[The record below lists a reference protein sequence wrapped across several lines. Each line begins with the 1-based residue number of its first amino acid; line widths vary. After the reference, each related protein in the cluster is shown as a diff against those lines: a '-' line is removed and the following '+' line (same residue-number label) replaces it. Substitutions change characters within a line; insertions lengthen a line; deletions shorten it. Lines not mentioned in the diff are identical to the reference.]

1 MLKKTPLYEIHKAL
15 GGRIVDFA
23 GWEMPVQYTGV
34 IDEHLA
40 VRSSVGMFDVSHMG
54 EIEVSGPGALA
65 AVKRL
70 ATNNIER
77 VVDGQCQY
85 TILCYEDGGAVD
97 DTIVYRYNSE
107 RFLFC
112 VNASNTDKAF
122 EWISKQASA
131 PDVLVE
137 NVSGEYAQIA
147 LQGPAAA
154 QVLAPLIDI
163 APSEIATFRFVMAEV
178 AGFEAMVSRTGYTGE
193 DGFEIY
199 LAPEDAPALWASLM
213 EAGKSFN
220 IKPVGLGARDTL
232 RLEMGYALYGHE
244 LSEKITPIEANLKR
258 YVSFDGRGFIGE
270 GALIAQHENGV
281 ARTLVGLRMKD
292 AGIPRA
298 GYAVT
303 AGGSEAGI
311 VSSGT
316 SSPSLKAGVALA
328 FVDTALK
335 EVGTE
340 VHVMIRNR
348 AAAAEV
354 APLPFYKKKRLETA
368 V

>member
-1 MLKKTPLYEIHKAL
+1 MLRKTPLYETHKAL

-40 VRSSVGMFDVSHMG
+40 VRSAVGIFDVSHMG
-54 EIEVSGPGALA
+54 EIEVSGAGALG

-77 VVDGQCQY
+77 VADGQCQY
-85 TILCYEDGGAVD
+85 TILCYEDGGTVD
-97 DTIVYRYNSE
+97 DTIVYRYNAE
-107 RFLFC
+107 RFIFC
-112 VNASNTDKAF
+112 VNASNADKAF
-122 EWISKQASA
+122 EWISKQVSA

-137 NVSGEYAQIA
+137 DVSNDYAQLAI
-147 LQGPAAA
+147 QGPAAA
-154 QVLAPLIDI
+154 EVLAPLIDI

-199 LAPEDAPALWASLM
+199 LAPEDAPAVWAALM
-213 EAGKSFN
+213 DAGRNFG
-220 IKPVGLGARDTL
+220 IKPIGLGARDTL

-244 LSEKITPIEANLKR
+244 LTEKISPIEAGLKR

-270 GALIAQHENGV
+270 EVLRAQHENGV

-292 AGIPRA
+292 PGIPRA
-298 GYAVT
+298 GYIVT
-303 AGGSEAGI
+303 AGGREAGV

-316 SSPSLKAGVALA
+316 SSPSLKTGVALA

-335 EVGTE
+335 EPGSE
-340 VHVMIRNR
+340 VQVIIRNR
-348 AAAAEV
+348 TAVAEV
-354 APLPFYKKKRLETA
+354 SPVPFYKKKRLETA
-368 V
+368 L

>member
-1 MLKKTPLYEIHKAL
+1 MLKKTPLYETHKAL

-40 VRSSVGMFDVSHMG
+40 VRSSVGIFDVSHMG
-54 EIEVSGPGALA
+54 EIEVSGPGALG
-65 AVKRL
+65 AVKKL

-77 VVDGQCQY
+77 IVDGQCQY
-85 TILCYEDGGAVD
+85 TILCYEDGGTVD
-97 DTIVYRYNSE
+97 DTIVYRYNDD

-112 VNASNTDKAF
+112 VNASNTAKAF
-122 EWISKQASA
+122 EWISSQVSA

-137 NVSGEYAQIA
+137 DVSADYAQIA

-154 QVLAPLIDI
+154 EVIAPLMDI
-163 APSEIATFRFVMAEV
+163 SPSEIATFRFVMAEV
-178 AGFEAMVSRTGYTGE
+178 AGCETMVSRTGYTGE

-199 LAPEDAPALWASLM
+199 AAPEDAPAVWASLM

-244 LSEKITPIEANLKR
+244 LSEKISPIEAGLKR

-270 GALIAQHENGV
+270 EALKAQFENGT

-292 AGIPRA
+292 AGVPRA
-298 GYAVT
+298 GYIVT
-303 AGGSEAGI
+303 AGGRDAGV

-335 EVGTE
+335 DPGTA
-340 VHVMIRNR
+340 VQVMIRGR

-354 APLPFYKKKRLETA
+354 SPPPFYKKKRLETA